1 MRRIAAINFTDVWSF
16 MVRTDQL
23 ADDTDALEGRLATA
37 DTASQRVSAEYQ
49 ALVGRLTGLRAR
61 LAAVVSSVNGRTAD
75 IARLRAEVRRVRDD
89 VRRRAWVSVAKQM
102 RESIVEH
109 RTWIESAKLTRDDL
123 RARLARMRT
132 LLAMFT

>member
-1 MRRIAAINFTDVWSF
+1 MI
-16 MVRTDQL
+16 RTDQL
-23 ADDTDALEGRLATA
+23 ADDTDALQGRLAAA
-37 DTASQRVSAEYQ
+37 DAASQRVSAEYQ

-89 VRRRAWVSVAKQM
+89 VRRRSWVSVAKQV
-102 RESIVEH
+102 RESITEN